1 MDIVLYLIGVLS
13 ALVGMELVSQLQTR
27 KKYDK
32 VLKDHEYIK
41 SIQSIRYNEI
51 MEEVKAGGRLMAD
64 IQTQLEE
71 DDQSI
76 KKGIKT
82 ELASLANSH
91 VDKTRALA
99 NKFQANS
106 KLIEKLANDLRV
118 LNNRVE
124 EMANDPTLQG
134 RY

>member
-1 MDIVLYLIGVLS
+1 
-13 ALVGMELVSQLQTR
+13 
-27 KKYDK
+27 
-32 VLKDHEYIK
+32 
-41 SIQSIRYNEI
+41 
-51 MEEVKAGGRLMAD
+51 MAD

-91 VDKTRALA
+91 VDKTRALT

-106 KLIEKLANDLRV
+106 KLIEKLANDIRV

>member
-1 MDIVLYLIGVLS
+1 
-13 ALVGMELVSQLQTR
+13 
-27 KKYDK
+27 
-32 VLKDHEYIK
+32 
-41 SIQSIRYNEI
+41 

-91 VDKTRALA
+91 VDKTRALT

-106 KLIEKLANDLRV
+106 KLIEKLANDIRV